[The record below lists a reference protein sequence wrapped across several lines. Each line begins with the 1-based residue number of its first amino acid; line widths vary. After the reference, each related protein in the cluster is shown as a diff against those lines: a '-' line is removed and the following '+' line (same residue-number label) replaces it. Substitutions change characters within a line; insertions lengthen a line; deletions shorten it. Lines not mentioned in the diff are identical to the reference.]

1 MAFTTAH
8 LNYLNRCD
16 VQISAAGFYSN
27 EDEESRSDIRST
39 DFLIPRHPN
48 ELLIPEVPDSPSY
61 YLGII
66 RGTMRRPVSVSRASP
81 VCQICE
87 LIFARRLRPAN
98 AKPIAVAI
106 PRTHTS
112 SQQHNVLAAGGFRDR
127 RLMVTAAAPI
137 RLATGQNTT
146 RTISS
151 ISEDASE
158 SRYSTE
164 QDVDSASQELSS
176 LTNMITYL
184 ENSKLKVLNH
194 PRIPSEADVSAAL
207 QACRIVADY
216 IMDESIQPQIT
227 HMITE
232 MDSTASNLLSLD
244 KTRPSSNQQARGSS
258 APDPATERI
267 AAQFQAFVNKI
278 SNTAYAIL
286 AHPPVFI
293 TPSLLQ
299 QYVEVQAR
307 LGKPETLPRAF
318 QLYASKPM
326 PREAPGGGGSGAA
339 AIEYAEQNPRKL
351 ANAIEP
357 AVIEKALGT
366 AIEARNLDA
375 AVGVIEAGYA
385 AAAFLRAKLVRHAVL
400 PASAAA
406 AAPLAAWALATNLAA
421 LQDSMDPAAATNVA
435 FVGILAYVGITG
447 SLGILA
453 LTTTNDQMR
462 RVTWAPGMPLSR
474 RWLREEERAALDRVA
489 CAWGFQEKWRQ
500 GEEDGREWNALR
512 DYITSK
518 GMILDRT
525 ELMPGMQ

>member
-1 MAFTTAH
+1 
-8 LNYLNRCD
+8 
-16 VQISAAGFYSN
+16 
-27 EDEESRSDIRST
+27 
-39 DFLIPRHPN
+39 
-48 ELLIPEVPDSPSY
+48 
-61 YLGII
+61 
-66 RGTMRRPVSVSRASP
+66 
-81 VCQICE
+81 
-87 LIFARRLRPAN
+87 
-98 AKPIAVAI
+98 
-106 PRTHTS
+106 
-112 SQQHNVLAAGGFRDR
+112 
-127 RLMVTAAAPI
+127 MVTATAPI
-137 RLATGQNTT
+137 RVATGQNTT
-146 RTISS
+146 RTLSS
-151 ISEDASE
+151 ISEEAGE
-158 SRYSTE
+158 SRYATE
-164 QDVDSASQELSS
+164 QDVKSASQELSS

-207 QACRIVADY
+207 QACRVVADY

-244 KTRPSSNQQARGSS
+244 KTKPSSNQQARASS

-267 AAQFQAFVNKI
+267 AVQFQAFVNKI

-326 PREAPGGGGSGAA
+326 PREESTGGGAA
-339 AIEYAEQNPRKL
+339 AIEYVEQNPRKL

-357 AVIEKALGT
+357 AVVEKALGT

-385 AAAFLRAKLVRHAVL
+385 AAAFLRAKLVRHALL

-406 AAPLAAWALATNLAA
+406 AAPLAAWALATNLAT
-421 LQDSMDPAAATNVA
+421 LQDSMDPATATNVA
-435 FVGILAYVGITG
+435 FVGILTYVGFTG
-447 SLGILA
+447 SLGVLA

-489 CAWGFQEKWRQ
+489 CAWGFQERWRQ
-500 GEEDGREWNALR
+500 GEEDGPEWNALR
-512 DYITSK
+512 DYIASK